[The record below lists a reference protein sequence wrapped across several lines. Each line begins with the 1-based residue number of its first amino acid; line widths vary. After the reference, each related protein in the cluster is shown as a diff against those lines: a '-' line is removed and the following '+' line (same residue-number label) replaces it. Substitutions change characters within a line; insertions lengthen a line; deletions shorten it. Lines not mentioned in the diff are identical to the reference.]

1 MQLGKCFGT
10 MAEENTFH
18 KFLNLQQ
25 DQLVKKH
32 YGEYEHLSTY
42 LPKLQDVVIENTYMK
57 GLKPKIQT
65 ELACMAV
72 VRLME
77 IMDASIEV
85 EQCTRTLW
93 EAWDNHSPRSFWQA
107 KVAPSKFANNRL
119 PLWYSE

>member
-1 MQLGKCFGT
+1 MQLIKCFGI

-25 DQLVKKH
+25 DQLIKKY
-32 YGEYEHLSTY
+32 YGEYEYLSTY
-42 LPKLQDVVIENTYMK
+42 LPKLEDVVIENTYMK

-65 ELACMAV
+65 ELACMAL

-93 EAWDNHSPRSFWQA
+93 EAWDNHSPRSFRQG

-119 PLWYSE
+119 LLWYSE